1 MLYHRCCYWGRPNCT
16 RRIEPPLIWW
26 GAVRLLIFFTA
37 ISFMPLNISQKCR
50 AAGFIDAAL
59 KMHCF
64 FPWRMIIY

>member
-1 MLYHRCCYWGRPNCT
+1 MLLLGKTQLHQANRTSAN
-16 RRIEPPLIWW
+16 LV